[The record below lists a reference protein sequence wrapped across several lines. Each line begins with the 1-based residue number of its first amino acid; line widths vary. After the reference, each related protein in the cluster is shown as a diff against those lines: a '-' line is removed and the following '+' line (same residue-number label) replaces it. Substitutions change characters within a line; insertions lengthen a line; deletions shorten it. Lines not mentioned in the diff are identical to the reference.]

1 MSTVEKDAVRAAVPW
16 ANLNPMPLP
25 AIASGSEWRD
35 VPEAFKDIG
44 ALQKTSDG
52 KSASIR
58 MKDGITHQ
66 SPPLSPSNTRIR
78 SATSPGGQL
87 TRNDSKNVKNS
98 SRRNR
103 GKAVG
108 GNAGKFATS
117 SDGSSIKSASNNGG
131 APEVEGWGWTW
142 FERFNLNLSWYESQ
156 R

>member
-66 SPPLSPSNTRIR
+66 SPLYLRRTPESGLLLRR
-78 SATSPGGQL
+78 
-87 TRNDSKNVKNS
+87 VVNS
-98 SRRNR
+98 LVTTPRM
-103 GKAVG
+103 
-108 GNAGKFATS
+108 
-117 SDGSSIKSASNNGG
+117 
-131 APEVEGWGWTW
+131 
-142 FERFNLNLSWYESQ
+142 
-156 R
+156 